1 MRTVENNNL
10 ELKNS
15 IKKIV
20 KYIIIALGLLYL
32 FSMRPWFIVEPG
44 FAVVHTRMGKIIN
57 THTDSGLYFMIPLTD
72 TAISIDMRIK
82 KSVIKTEAFSHDL
95 QIIDA
100 EVAINHR
107 VSNPFEVYKNIGKDY
122 ETTVID
128 PFTQESVKAIIATFS
143 AEALTQHRN
152 EAKEMV
158 KEDLRKSLELVH
170 IKLVDFNFIHADFH
184 DDFIKSVEAKQIAEQ
199 RAKQAKYE
207 TDMTKE
213 RAIQKRE
220 MADADAYAL
229 KVQKEMA
236 TPQLSLLKAIE
247 KWDGKLPKIMTQG
260 LLNTISDSVL

>member
-1 MRTVENNNL
+1 MAETNNI

-15 IKKIV
+15 IKKIA
-20 KYIIIALGLLYL
+20 KYMIIAIGLFYIIR
-32 FSMRPWFIVEPG
+32 MRPWFIVEPG

-57 THTDSGLYFMIPLTD
+57 THTDSGLHFMIPLTD
-72 TAISIDMRIK
+72 TAIPIDMRIK
-82 KSVIKTEAFSHDL
+82 KSIIKTEAFSHDL
-95 QIIDA
+95 QVIDA
-100 EVAINHR
+100 EIAINHR
-107 VSNPFEVYKNIGKDY
+107 VSNPLEVYKNIGKDY
-122 ETTVID
+122 KNTVID
-128 PFTQESVKAIIATFS
+128 PLTQESVKAIIATFS

-158 KEDLRKSLELVH
+158 KEDLRKSLEAVH

-207 TDMTKE
+207 TEMIKE
-213 RAIQKRE
+213 RATQKRE

-236 TPQLSLLKAIE
+236 TSQLSLLKAIE

-260 LLNTISDSVL
+260 LLNTINDSMV